1 MGSQDDASFREKV
14 ENIGWEIPR
23 DFWEIPRD
31 LWGIPHDLWGI
42 PRDLWW
48 GMETVDQCTPT
59 VMIKPLT
66 RWLFFA
72 LKT

>member
-14 ENIGWEIPR
+14 GNNGWGIPR
-23 DFWEIPRD
+23 YLW
-31 LWGIPHDLWGI
+31 WGIPHDLWGI
-42 PRDLWW
+42 PCDLWW
-48 GMETVDQCTPT
+48 GTETVDQYTPT
-59 VMIKPLT
+59 VMIKPPT

>member
-14 ENIGWEIPR
+14 GNN
-23 DFWEIPRD
+23 D
-31 LWGIPHDLWGI
+31 WGIPH
-42 PRDLWW
+42 DLWW
-48 GMETVDQCTPT
+48 GMETVDQCTPI